1 MNDEILLHIHLYK
14 ISIYGHTKENCY
26 TLIDLFKFIE
36 IKVQHYTQ
44 NMIFNVGKHLT
55 VYMEFESIGL
65 KFKKSIESFFIQ
77 KLCPFGVLPNEFSLN
92 FERVAVSLKKCKKKE
107 KPSGKQTQNYLD
119 KVIV

>member
-1 MNDEILLHIHLYK
+1 MQQESSMSH
-14 ISIYGHTKENCY
+14 
-26 TLIDLFKFIE
+26 
-36 IKVQHYTQ
+36 QHYTQ

-107 KPSGKQTQNYLD
+107 SEETLNRYNT
-119 KVIV
+119 